1 MTAYHTRK
9 DFHRR
14 DFSLGKPEI
23 LYVGTPEY
31 NKFKETMNNPK
42 VPHADVIIAYAKGEA
57 IQYRANEACWW
68 MDGCTEGSSINPI
81 RESHLE
87 WRIKPK
93 YIMINGYEVP
103 EPLRVA
109 PPIMS
114 CVYQPGLG
122 TRGLVLRFSW
132 SGVDREVDLL
142 ERGILH
148 MTTEAAKTHADALLS
163 FTRKN

>member
-1 MTAYHTRK
+1 MCNN
-9 DFHRR
+9 
-14 DFSLGKPEI
+14 L
-23 LYVGTPEY
+23 
-31 NKFKETMNNPK
+31 KETMNNPK

-57 IQYRANEACWW
+57 IQYRVNEACCW
-68 MDGCTEGSSINPI
+68 MGGCTEGSSINPI

-109 PPIMS
+109 PHIL
-114 CVYQPGLG
+114 CRVYHPELG
-122 TRGLVLRFSW
+122 TRGLVLNFPW
-132 SGVDREVDLL
+132 GGVDREVDLL
-142 ERGILH
+142 AKGILH
-148 MTTEAAKTHADALLS
+148 LTPEAAKAHADALLS